1 MSLCLERWQDSKLK
15 QERTINPQSIQSQLR
30 TNSVHSAQG
39 LQQLRADSDHPKGV
53 FFLSGEALGKLRSTR
68 GPQCLCSGRLAQ
80 LCTGKPF
87 LTCICV
93 IDIFTIYDDVWL
105 IRVFDCFWSIGFQWF
120 SPALATSV
128 VTRGAVCRKDA
139 WLNKHLQPSMQPVR
153 FRMDVA
159 VSRSLFLVSEFY
171 LKRFPASPFLP
182 LSAAINLVVDVS
194 GTQRSGLPM
203 EQIGTPWLDVL
214 VQITCNQGTQTN
226 QGPGCWVWFE
236 SLKDSSFQV

>member
-1 MSLCLERWQDSKLK
+1 
-15 QERTINPQSIQSQLR
+15 
-30 TNSVHSAQG
+30 
-39 LQQLRADSDHPKGV
+39 
-53 FFLSGEALGKLRSTR
+53 
-68 GPQCLCSGRLAQ
+68 
-80 LCTGKPF
+80 
-87 LTCICV
+87 
-93 IDIFTIYDDVWL
+93 
-105 IRVFDCFWSIGFQWF
+105 
-120 SPALATSV
+120 
-128 VTRGAVCRKDA
+128 
-139 WLNKHLQPSMQPVR
+139 MQPVR

-226 QGPGCWVWFE
+226 QGPGCWV
-236 SLKDSSFQV
+236 